1 MGGLRSGSRPGTSAP
16 RRAAR
21 HRRPPRRGVRWA
33 VLGGLALALA
43 LVLAV
48 VVPRVGGEPEPTPPA
63 GEQPEPAPSAVPS
76 PTPGDTSDLS
86 SPVKRDVAMQL
97 VATAENSTL
106 DWRGQYG
113 YIEWDVEGVAA
124 ENRGYTAGLVGFC
137 SGCGD
142 MTRVVE
148 RYTSL
153 APGNRLEQYLPALRQ
168 QEQLGMG
175 RVTQAGLGADFERD
189 WRAAAGDPLFRAA
202 QDDLVSEVYFDPAV
216 RQGLADGVHALGQF
230 VYFDALV
237 MHGPG
242 DDEASFGGIRAA
254 ALRTAVPPSQGGDE
268 TAWLHA
274 FLDARTEA
282 MRREVAHLDTS
293 RVDTAQRRF
302 LDEGNLHLTAP
313 LRWSVYGDPYRIP

>member
-1 MGGLRSGSRPGTSAP
+1 
-16 RRAAR
+16 
-21 HRRPPRRGVRWA
+21 V
-33 VLGGLALALA
+33 V
-43 LVLAV
+43 AV
-48 VVPRVGGEPEPTPPA
+48 VVGPGGGGVPEPPA
-63 GEQPEPAPSAVPS
+63 TASPAPV
-76 PTPGDTSDLS
+76 DTSDLTT
-86 SPVKRDVAMQL
+86 PAKRDVAMQL
-97 VATAENSTL
+97 VASAENSTL
-106 DWRGQYG
+106 DWRAQYG

-148 RYTSL
+148 RYASL

-168 QEQLGMG
+168 QEELGMG
-175 RVTQAGLGADFERD
+175 RVTQAGLGAGFVRD
-189 WRAAAGDPLFRAA
+189 WRAAADDPLFRAA
-202 QDDLVSEVYFDPAV
+202 QDDLVSAVYFDPAV

-242 DDEASFGGIRAA
+242 DDAPSFGGIRAA
-254 ALRTAVPPSQGGDE
+254 ALGNAVPPSQGGDE

-274 FLDARTEA
+274 FLDARVAA
-282 MRREVAHLDTS
+282 MRSQIAHRDTT

-302 LDEGNLHLTAP
+302 LDDGNLHLTAP
-313 LRWSVYGDPYRIP
+313 LRWSVYGDPYRIS